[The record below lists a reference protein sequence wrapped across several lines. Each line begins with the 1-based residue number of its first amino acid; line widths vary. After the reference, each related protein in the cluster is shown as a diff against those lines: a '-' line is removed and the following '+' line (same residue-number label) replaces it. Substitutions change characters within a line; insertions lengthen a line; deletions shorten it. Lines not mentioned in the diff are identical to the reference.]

1 MKNININ
8 ELNKTFKNIIDSV
21 IKYNEVVKVNSEKGD
36 VVIISEEDYNGMIAT
51 IELSSNPKLKQKIL
65 DGKNT
70 KIEDCIDINN

>member
-21 IKYNEVVKVNSEKGD
+21 IKYNEVVKVNSEKGN
-36 VVIISEEDYNGMIAT
+36 VVIISGEDYNGMIAT
-51 IELSSNPKLKQKIL
+51 IELSSNPTLKQKIL

>member
-21 IKYNEVVKVNSEKGD
+21 IKYNEVVKVNSEKGN